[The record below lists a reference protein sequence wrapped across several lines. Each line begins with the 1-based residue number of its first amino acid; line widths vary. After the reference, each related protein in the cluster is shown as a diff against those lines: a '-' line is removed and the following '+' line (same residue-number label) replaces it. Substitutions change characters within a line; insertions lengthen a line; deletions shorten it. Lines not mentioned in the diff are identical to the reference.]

1 MLYLLYIE
9 HDLGVYPG
17 RQCIFFKYQESSH
30 VGKDEVENFFS
41 ILNYALNIETGIAK
55 N

>member
-1 MLYLLYIE
+1 MTLE
-9 HDLGVYPG
+9 
-17 RQCIFFKYQESSH
+17 CIQADSVFFFKYQESSH

-41 ILNYALNIETGIAK
+41 ILNYAINIETGIAK